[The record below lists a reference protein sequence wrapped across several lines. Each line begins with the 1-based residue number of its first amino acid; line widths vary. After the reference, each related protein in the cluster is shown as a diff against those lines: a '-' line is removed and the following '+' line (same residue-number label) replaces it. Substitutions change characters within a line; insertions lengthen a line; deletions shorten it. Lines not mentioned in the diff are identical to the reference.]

1 MLRVSGFFVA
11 LAFACLF
18 AADISIT
25 TLDPWT
31 EMQRMGLGVVTP
43 DFTAVS
49 DIGWVLVRT
58 VAFAFCGVAL
68 GAVGGFLYHSFSIMV
83 LSVGPVHSYVLFTS
97 CSGR

>member
-58 VAFAFCGVAL
+58 LSLYTSDAADETRGV
-68 GAVGGFLYHSFSIMV
+68 GRGGGVGGKNTKPSILKPIV
-83 LSVGPVHSYVLFTS
+83 LLKY
-97 CSGR
+97 